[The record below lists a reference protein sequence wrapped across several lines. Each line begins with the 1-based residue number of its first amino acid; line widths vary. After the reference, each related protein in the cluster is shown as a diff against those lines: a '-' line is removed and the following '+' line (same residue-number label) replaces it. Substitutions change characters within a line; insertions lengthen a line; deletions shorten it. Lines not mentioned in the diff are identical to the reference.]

1 MERGK
6 LNLIL
11 GNMFAGKTEE
21 LIKRLRRVQEYEH
34 KNVLVFKPKTDT
46 RSGDNLL
53 KTAKGDTFPAID
65 IESMFDV
72 FDELRN
78 EKFSSGKTINV
89 IAFDEIQ
96 FFPSDVYSTIDH
108 LLNLGHDV
116 ITAGLKLDFRGE
128 PFINSVS
135 LLGLIKNDHDL
146 LLLNSCC
153 SICGDEAQLPQR
165 IINGEPAKYNDP
177 IKLIGGNDCYQ
188 PRCHKHF
195 ILREKP
201 PFT

>member
-1 MERGK
+1 
-6 LNLIL
+6 IL

-21 LIKRLRRVQEYEH
+21 LIKRLRRMEEYEH

-46 RSGDNLL
+46 RSGNNLL
-53 KTAKGDTFPAID
+53 KTAKGDTFPASD

-72 FDELRN
+72 FDELKN
-78 EKFSSGKTINV
+78 EKFNSGKTIDV

-96 FFPSDVYSTIDH
+96 FFSSDTYGTIDH
-108 LLNLGHDV
+108 LLSLGYDIIV
-116 ITAGLKLDFRGE
+116 AGLKLNFKGE
-128 PFINSVS
+128 PFINSIS
-135 LLGLIKNDHDL
+135 LLGLVKSNHDL
-146 LLLNSCC
+146 LLLTSCC

-165 IINGEPAKYNDP
+165 IINGEPAKYTDP
-177 IKLIGGNDCYQ
+177 VKLIGGNDFYQ

-201 PFT
+201 PFA